1 MLLFALLYN
10 SAVNIVGAN
19 FFSKK
24 YGLSSKAP
32 AQGVLNTNYL

>member
-10 SAVNIVGAN
+10 SAVGAN

-24 YGLSSKAP
+24 YELSSKAP
-32 AQGVLNTNYL
+32 AQGALNTNYL